1 MTRHPAPRLFAHVR
15 SAALALLL
23 LTIIPSV
30 SVAQTTSAS
39 MLKAAFTL
47 NFVKFTEW
55 PGLKAGVPILVCVPA
70 DDNIANAMTQTMS
83 GQSVDG
89 HAIHVTRLPPTSA
102 VRDCHLLFVT
112 EREPRRLVAI
122 LEEAGQSPML
132 TVSDVELSAQRG
144 VVIEFF
150 LEKNRLRFAIN
161 VDTMERAR
169 VKVSSRLLSLATIV
183 RDTDSR

>member
-1 MTRHPAPRLFAHVR
+1 MTGLPAPRLFAHVP

-55 PGLKAGVPILVCVPA
+55 PGLKEGVPILVCVPT
-70 DDNIANAMTQTMS
+70 DENIASAMTRTMN

-89 HAIHVTRLPPTSA
+89 HAIHVMRLVPTGA

-122 LEEAGQSPML
+122 LEEASQSSML
-132 TVSDVELSAQRG
+132 TVSDVEQSALHG

-150 LEKNRLRFAIN
+150 LEKNRLRFAVN
-161 VDTMERAR
+161 VDMMERAR
-169 VKVSSRLLSLATIV
+169 IKMSSRLLSLATIV
-183 RDTDSR
+183 RDTDNR